1 MWACLA
7 AMAVANQ
14 DMTTAE
20 IAYAAIGEVNNV
32 HLRAYMCACVAII
45 CYVYFCY
52 YPIQL
57 YFLLLD

>member
-20 IAYAAIGEVNNV
+20 IAYAAIGEVNSV
-32 HLRAYMCACVAII
+32 YLCLCVFV
-45 CYVYFCY
+45 CLCVCT
-52 YPIQL
+52 L
-57 YFLLLD
+57 KT

>member
-20 IAYAAIGEVNNV
+20 IAYAAIGEVNSV
-32 HLRAYMCACVAII
+32 YLCLCVFVCVCVCLTVI
-45 CYVYFCY
+45 CYYILQIFF
-52 YPIQL
+52 
-57 YFLLLD
+57 FLF

>member
-20 IAYAAIGEVNNV
+20 IAYAAIGEVIV
-32 HLRAYMCACVAII
+32 FTYFYVCVCVCVFLTVI
-45 CYVYFCY
+45 CYCILQIFFF
-52 YPIQL
+52 
-57 YFLLLD
+57 FLD